1 MFFCVSNN
9 KTIFNRFKFVFLF
22 SSHHMFHSFDGQSV
36 CVWFDCTKT
45 KYLFSHL
52 LAHWSLP
59 RHSRERRKKKPQNI
73 EKHKY
78 RAQQP
83 KNVTNSSQI
92 THLLFLKFI
101 HTSAPSMIPPKWKT
115 FINRFATL
123 LVDGQRW
130 NYHFFFSLPNV
141 LGVIYLA
148 ALIRRKQL
156 VLLIT
161 FDLFDWCARN
171 SFVFVCT
178 IYY

>member
-1 MFFCVSNN
+1 MFPIIRLFSIDLNS
-9 KTIFNRFKFVFLF
+9 FF
-22 SSHHMFHSFDGQSV
+22 SSHLITCFIHSTARVFAFDLIARKRNIYLATYSRIDR
-36 CVWFDCTKT
+36 CHATREREEKKNT
-45 KYLFSHL
+45 KY
-52 LAHWSLP
+52 
-59 RHSRERRKKKPQNI
+59 RE
-73 EKHKY
+73 